1 MNTFILPENDRLL
14 TKMTI
19 YWHDA
24 DMMSEISKNLSASL
38 EYLRKARGLTQE
50 QLAKISGIPRTT
62 LSHMESGGGNP
73 SLKTLS
79 KLALALG
86 VPYEELLIAP
96 KPSCILIRNHELTKH
111 SRARNTV
118 KKVEL
123 LPKPIPGLQFERLEF
138 QSYAMLVGTPHSK
151 GTREYFTCTKG
162 RISVTVEGEKY
173 SLHAGD
179 VMAFP
184 GDRKHTYQNLEGFE
198 SEGISIV
205 VLHYPD

>member
-1 MNTFILPENDRLL
+1 
-14 TKMTI
+14 
-19 YWHDA
+19 
-24 DMMSEISKNLSASL
+24 MSEISKNLSSSL
-38 EYLRKARGLTQE
+38 EYLRKARGLTQD

-86 VPYEELLIAP
+86 VPYEELLITP
-96 KPSCILIRNHELTKH
+96 RPSCILIRNHELIKH
-111 SRARNTV
+111 LRSQGQV

-123 LPKPIPGLQFERLEF
+123 LPRPIPGLQFERLEF
-138 QSYAMLVGTPHSK
+138 QNYALLVGTPHSK

-162 RISVTVEGEKY
+162 RISVTVEGDSY
-173 SLHAGD
+173 SLDEGD

-184 GDRKHTYQNLEGFE
+184 GDRKHTYQNLEGIK

-205 VLHYPD
+205 VLHCPDEESRKKRS